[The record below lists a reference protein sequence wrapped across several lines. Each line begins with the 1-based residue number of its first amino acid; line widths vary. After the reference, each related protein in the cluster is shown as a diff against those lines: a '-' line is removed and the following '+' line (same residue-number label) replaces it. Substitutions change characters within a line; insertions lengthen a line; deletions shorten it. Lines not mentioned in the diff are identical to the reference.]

1 MRVKFK
7 QPYMIKSNSYN
18 FNVMRYPYKNRT
30 LPWKVFFATIST
42 EILGICRAT
51 SSVVQVIKTSK
62 VFLHQMLLQGTF
74 LLGVKKVLVKM
85 VNRHVLQFDKYNTKN
100 RDLIQHLFNIT
111 CWCCFCL
118 MCICMYITY
127 SWYVLMCM
135 CVSSSYCFG

>member
-1 MRVKFK
+1 M
-7 QPYMIKSNSYN
+7 
-18 FNVMRYPYKNRT
+18 
-30 LPWKVFFATIST
+30 FFANIST
-42 EILGICRAT
+42 EILGICQAT

-111 CWCCFCL
+111 C
-118 MCICMYITY
+118 
-127 SWYVLMCM
+127 
-135 CVSSSYCFG
+135 